1 MMGSLKFFGRSSRLR
16 SSGPLDDAATLARK
30 LTRNSGSA
38 LLRRKRAWVA
48 GCALLFGAIAGL
60 IDLAIPAE
68 DFYRAARAELRS
80 RPAPQDIA
88 LIAID
93 DKTLNAFNGD
103 FPTRA
108 DEARLVETLFAAG
121 VERVA
126 YDRAH
131 SQAETP
137 EADAAFVK
145 TLERHKGKVWIGI
158 VHRQEFG
165 FQVMDEIVP
174 LPQFREHANLGA
186 MAATGSPFGLS
197 VKLPTSVELDGQ
209 THPSLSAVLADYS
222 GPFRHYRPDYA
233 IDPRTIPTISFVD
246 VVNGKVPA
254 SELAGKRV
262 IIGESHTLSPDV
274 YLLPLRQGRVPGV
287 YFHIMGAHTL
297 ERGVPLDLAWYP
309 ALLLAA
315 VSIIMLVFGRTK
327 SIRTLMVGG
336 VGLLVL
342 PLATDE
348 AGINIDVMPAVLALL
363 WAGIGF
369 HRIARKYYSS
379 EVDAVT
385 TSAISSDKAS
395 AECDVYALKIASLA
409 EMSDDWTA
417 RELGEFVGTLISYVK
432 GPGDVGDVAFERDIL
447 VWLAPRMTTDE
458 LERHAD
464 GLALMLKTAISHDW
478 RSASAGPALGIDTNY
493 ALPLGQRIRKAM
505 QVAEEA
511 VSRGA
516 RFIINDAAHLEAR
529 NQRMELLRV
538 LEKGLRER
546 SITVGYQP
554 KVDLATGRI
563 VGAET
568 LIRWRPDGGDYVNP
582 QELVLAAEAGDRIN
596 ELTVVVMEAALAA
609 GKKAIALD
617 PAFKLAINMSAKSLS
632 DTYLLFDLMTMLGRH
647 NFPPENLTLELTETA
662 KLEDERIAPQ
672 IKALKQRGICL
683 SIDDFGTGQ
692 SNLEYI
698 EKLPSSELKIDK
710 KFVQQM
716 ATSEESRAVV
726 RATIEIAH
734 SLGKVVVAE
743 GVEDQEVAEALL
755 AMGCDHAQ
763 GYLFARA
770 ISMPELLAMMGAGRS
785 VVNA

>member
-1 MMGSLKFFGRSSRLR
+1 M
-16 SSGPLDDAATLARK
+16 
-30 LTRNSGSA
+30 
-38 LLRRKRAWVA
+38 
-48 GCALLFGAIAGL
+48 
-60 IDLAIPAE
+60 
-68 DFYRAARAELRS
+68 
-80 RPAPQDIA
+80 
-88 LIAID
+88 
-93 DKTLNAFNGD
+93 
-103 FPTRA
+103 
-108 DEARLVETLFAAG
+108 
-121 VERVA
+121 
-126 YDRAH
+126 
-131 SQAETP
+131 
-137 EADAAFVK
+137 
-145 TLERHKGKVWIGI
+145 
-158 VHRQEFG
+158 
-165 FQVMDEIVP
+165 
-174 LPQFREHANLGA
+174 
-186 MAATGSPFGLS
+186 
-197 VKLPTSVELDGQ
+197 
-209 THPSLSAVLADYS
+209 
-222 GPFRHYRPDYA
+222 
-233 IDPRTIPTISFVD
+233 
-246 VVNGKVPA
+246 
-254 SELAGKRV
+254 
-262 IIGESHTLSPDV
+262 
-274 YLLPLRQGRVPGV
+274 
-287 YFHIMGAHTL
+287 
-297 ERGVPLDLAWYP
+297 
-309 ALLLAA
+309 
-315 VSIIMLVFGRTK
+315 
-327 SIRTLMVGG
+327 
-336 VGLLVL
+336 
-342 PLATDE
+342 
-348 AGINIDVMPAVLALL
+348 
-363 WAGIGF
+363 
-369 HRIARKYYSS
+369 
-379 EVDAVT
+379 
-385 TSAISSDKAS
+385 
-395 AECDVYALKIASLA
+395 
-409 EMSDDWTA
+409 
-417 RELGEFVGTLISYVK
+417 GTLISYVK

-568 LIRWRPDGGDYVNP
+568 LIRWQPDGGDYVNP

-609 GKKAIALD
+609 GKQAIALD

-743 GVEDQEVAEALL
+743 GVEDQEVAATLL

-770 ISMPELLAMMGAGRS
+770 ISMPELLAMMGGGRS